1 MTLENAIAADRRRN
15 IAGRADAL
23 TRAAGLILALRRGI
37 APDNPL
43 RPALLTFLGAAAA
56 EIGGDVARFEEGRMR
71 ALRDDLRDV
80 LAAAHPD

>member
-23 TRAAGLILALRRGI
+23 TCAAGLIPALRRGI

-56 EIGGDVARFEEGRMR
+56 GIGSTVARFQEGKVR
-71 ALRDDLRDV
+71 ALRKDLRNIV
-80 LAAAHPD
+80 AAVHPD